1 MLKQL
6 VTLRRVAT
14 PMQPAFGYKTVYRW
28 QRDPVFEEEKR
39 VYAEKMSAM
48 RK

>member
-1 MLKQL
+1 
-6 VTLRRVAT
+6 
-14 PMQPAFGYKTVYRW
+14 MQSTFGYKTVYRW

-48 RK
+48 RKQHAREYWERQT